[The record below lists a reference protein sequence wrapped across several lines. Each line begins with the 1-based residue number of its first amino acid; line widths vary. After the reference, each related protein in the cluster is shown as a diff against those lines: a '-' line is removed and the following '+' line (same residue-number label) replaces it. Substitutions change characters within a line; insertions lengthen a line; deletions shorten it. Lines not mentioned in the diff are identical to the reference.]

1 MPIALCRR
9 VLVRAIVL
17 ITFVAAMLPS
27 LVRADFT
34 FVHTTDMHFTADRK
48 AGSPADR
55 DAAMFRE
62 ISNLQPRPAFIASTG
77 DVCESGTPAE
87 YAVYQDVAK
96 ANLTLPHHD
105 APGNHDIRW
114 NPLGKEGFTR
124 GVGQPLYQ
132 SWDYENV
139 HFVLL
144 DATVTLQHWGHFDR
158 AMLEW
163 LAADLKKVGPDRPV
177 IIGMHHWIGRG
188 AAASSKVDNEG
199 ELLDVTAP
207 YNVRL
212 WIIGHGHA
220 DIQWDIEGV
229 PAIMAKG
236 LYQGSYHLIK
246 VTKTEIRVRR
256 RSNEVAPKELVK
268 DAKDKS
274 APKAP
279 TAEWVDLMTIPL
291 KKQHAPKWQAK
302 AEVKGDKLLVNAT
315 GELVRQA
322 KLECRVGNGK
332 PVAMTSGRAEID
344 VSELSDGEHI
354 VTVEAA
360 LPDSRT
366 FHRRT
371 SVTIKRPGGIS
382 PAWAVDVGG
391 AVQGHLACDGKTV
404 YVPTLAGE
412 LVAVDSATGKIRWRF
427 KTNGPVHSTP
437 HVDAGTV
444 YFGSADH
451 YVYAV
456 NTADGSQRWKHATD
470 GAVLAGAATARGVV
484 CIGSAD
490 TNIYGLKIADGS
502 LAWTVKG
509 GSLFQSKAATDGR
522 TFFVCGWDNQF
533 RGIDAVTGE
542 VRWHH
547 KFGRSFYYAP
557 AICSPALNATDVF
570 VSSNDGVLHAVQI
583 ADGKIHWER
592 DGLKCGYSSPV
603 LSKTRLFIAS
613 LEGRLHCLDF
623 STGNRDWDK
632 PSAGTTYD
640 SSPILVGDTLLLTS
654 VTGTVFAA
662 RAADGEPQWR
672 YSVGSGHFL
681 STPATD
687 GQRVVLSSLAGK
699 LVAID
704 AQKMSNTPK
713 MPHTN

>member
-1 MPIALCRR
+1 MLSAQLRS
-9 VLVRAIVL
+9 VLVRTV
-17 ITFVAAMLPS
+17 VAVVAMLPAIAQ
-27 LVRADFT
+27 ADFT

-48 AGSPADR
+48 AGSAADR

-62 ISNLQPRPAFIASTG
+62 ISNLDPKPAFIASTG

-132 SWDYENV
+132 SWNHENV

-163 LAADLKKVGPDRPV
+163 LAADLKKVGTERPV

-188 AAASSKVDNEG
+188 GDAQAMVDNEG

-246 VTKTEIRVRR
+246 VTKDEIRIRR
-256 RSNEVAPKELVK
+256 RSIEPKAERAKELVK
-268 DAKDKS
+268 DAKDKA

-279 TAEWVDLMTIPL
+279 AVEWADLMTIPL

-302 AEVKGDKLLVNAT
+302 ADVKGERVLVGAS
-315 GELVRQA
+315 GDQLKQA
-322 KLECRVGNGK
+322 KLECRVGHAK
-332 PVAMTSGRAEID
+332 PVALNNSRGEID
-344 VSELSDGEHI
+344 VSDLPDGEHV
-354 VTVEAA
+354 VTVAAA
-360 LPDSRT
+360 LPDGRT
-366 FHRRT
+366 FHRR
-371 SVTIKRPGGIS
+371 VPITIKRPGGIT
-382 PAWAVDVGG
+382 PAWTVDVGG

-412 LVAVDSATGKIRWRF
+412 LLAVDAASGKIRWRF
-427 KTNGPVHSTP
+427 KTGGPVHSTP
-437 HVDAGTV
+437 HVDGDTV

-451 YVYAV
+451 NVYAV
-456 NTADGSQRWKHATD
+456 NTADGSPRWKRATG
-470 GAVLAGAATARGVV
+470 GAVLAGAATAGGIV

-490 TNIYGLKIADGS
+490 TKIYGLKVADGS
-502 LAWTVKG
+502 PAWTVQG
-509 GSLFQSKAATDGR
+509 GSLFQSKAATDGK
-522 TFFVCGWDNQF
+522 TFFVGGWDNQF
-533 RGIDAVTGE
+533 RAIDAVTGA

-547 KFGRSFYYAP
+547 RFGRSFYYAP
-557 AICSPALNATDVF
+557 AICSPALNSTDVF
-570 VSSNDGVLHAVQI
+570 VSSNDGVLHAVGI
-583 ADGKIHWER
+583 ADGNIAWER
-592 DGLKCGYSSPV
+592 EGLKCGYSSPA
-603 LSKTRLFIAS
+603 LSEASLFISS
-613 LEGRLHCLDF
+613 LEGRVYRLLVD
-623 STGNRDWDK
+623 TGKDQWDK

-640 SSPILVGDTLLLTS
+640 SSPVLVGENVLLTS
-654 VTGTVFAA
+654 VTGTVVAMGA
-662 RAADGEPQWR
+662 NDGKAKWR
-672 YSVGSGHFL
+672 YAIGAGHFL
-681 STPATD
+681 STPAVDT
-687 GQRVVLSSLAGK
+687 RRAYVASLAGK
-699 LVAID
+699 LIAID
-704 AQKMSNTPK
+704 AHFPSK
-713 MPHTN
+713 